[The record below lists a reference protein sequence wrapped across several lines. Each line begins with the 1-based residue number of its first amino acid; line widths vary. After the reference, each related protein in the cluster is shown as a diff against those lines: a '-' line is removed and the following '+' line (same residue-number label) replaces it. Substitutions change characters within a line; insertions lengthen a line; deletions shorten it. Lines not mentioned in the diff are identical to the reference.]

1 MTLVE
6 ALKDPAVLD
15 AVATDGAVIV
25 KEEVVAKKGVRA
37 AVLKMGFKTVQN
49 LKPGI
54 IESMLRKLLPKFAP
68 KVDPHWERAVSGGD
82 PRAYFATHAG
92 EIADSLL
99 EVTDERAKQVSN
111 AVLLRVYTGLRG
123 QAKRYTEESVPR
135 LPDLIEKHVS

>member
-15 AVATDGAVIV
+15 AVAADGAVIV
-25 KEEVVAKKGVRA
+25 KEEVAAKKGVRA

-54 IESMLRKLLPKFAP
+54 TESMLRKLLPKFAP
-68 KVDPHWERAVSGGD
+68 KVDPHWAHAVSVGD
-82 PRAYFATHAG
+82 PRTYFATHAG

-135 LPDLIEKHVS
+135 LPDLIEKHLS